1 MLQGRVV
8 IVERDGVCKLVVQM
22 LHTNAV
28 LRLTAPYD
36 ATNHMSQV
44 TSHIKPKQIVCFHVL
59 AYTPPEITVAFSV
72 EGAHA
77 MAPPPSQPRKRTY
90 WSVCDDQGH
99 RAHDLG

>member
-8 IVERDGVCKLVVQM
+8 SVERDGVCKLVVQM

-28 LRLTAPYD
+28 LRLTAAHD
-36 ATNHMSQV
+36 ATNH
-44 TSHIKPKQIVCFHVL
+44 IKPNQMVCFHVL
-59 AYTPPEITVAFSV
+59 AYTPPEITVVLSA

-77 MAPPPSQPRKRTY
+77 IAQPPAQPRKRTS

-99 RAHDLG
+99 CAHDVG